1 MYKKNL
7 CTKFLVLIVILLP
20 FAHAVVAEG
29 SLADI
34 LVPGD
39 TLSGLTVAEREL
51 IVTRQG
57 MFDYMDGGAELYFD
71 HGWEVLIAADLA
83 DGSGK
88 EFKVEVYR
96 VKTHQNAL
104 DLLATQQDLGDTAK
118 VGDKSYYGSGMVA
131 WAQKTYYVRLWA
143 WDEYENVRAD
153 AIAAAIEL
161 ADQLEKQ

>member
-7 CTKFLVLIVILLP
+7 CANFLILIVILLP
-20 FAHAVVAEG
+20 FVHAATAEG

-39 TLSGLTVAEREL
+39 TLTDLTVVEREL
-51 IVTRQG
+51 VVTRQG

-96 VKTHQNAL
+96 VKTRQNAL
-104 DLLATQQDLGDTAK
+104 DLLATQQDLGDTTE
-118 VGDKSYYGSGMVA
+118 VGDKSYYGSGMVV
-131 WAQKTYYVRLWA
+131 WTQKTYYIRLWA
-143 WDEYENVRAD
+143 WDEYDNVRVD
-153 AIAAAIEL
+153 VIAAAIEL
-161 ADQLEKQ
+161 AGQLDKQ

>member
-1 MYKKNL
+1 MYKKIV
-7 CTKFLVLIVILLP
+7 CAIFLILVVIIPPFTLP
-20 FAHAVVAEG
+20 VIAEG

-34 LVPGD
+34 LAPGD
-39 TLSGLTVAEREL
+39 TLSSLTVVEREL
-51 IVTRQG
+51 VVTRQG

-104 DLLATQQDLGDTAK
+104 DLLSTQQDLGDTTQ

-131 WAQKTYYVRLWA
+131 WAQKTYYTRLWA
-143 WDEYENVRAD
+143 WDEYDNVRID
-153 AIAAAIEL
+153 AISAAIEL
-161 ADQLEKQ
+161 ADQLDKQ